1 MITTPFVDD
10 ATVDNDEA
18 ALSVSRRDVLKM
30 AGAAGG
36 ALGLSALLAASPV
49 APLVEA
55 CGMAKDT
62 ILLPAPTTQPITP
75 KDFTPLKDRVSGI
88 SWKQL
93 SQHVGLY
100 EGYVKKLNASNAA
113 LQAGKAT
120 DMRTLQHKHSYAL
133 NGALLHDWYF
143 SNLGEDQPNMGT
155 LMRRLV
161 MRDFGSHEQY
171 FADMTNVGKSMRG
184 WVVTGLSLLDNRVY
198 NYGLDAHDGG
208 TPLWFHPLVVLDVY
222 EHAYMID
229 FGTNK
234 GDYLTVF
241 GNAIRWDVVETR
253 VKQALALR
261 KALNA

>member
-1 MITTPFVDD
+1 MTTRVENKQDV
-10 ATVDNDEA
+10 TSNDN

-36 ALGLSALLAASPV
+36 ALGMSALLAASPV
-49 APLVEA
+49 APLVQA
-55 CGMAKDT
+55 CQTAPEVMP
-62 ILLPAPTTQPITP
+62 LPDPVTQPITP
-75 KDFTPLKDRVSGI
+75 KDFTALKDRVSGI
-88 SWKQL
+88 SWQQL

-113 LQAGKAT
+113 LQAGNAT
-120 DMRTLQHKHSYAL
+120 DMRTLQQKHSYSL

-143 SNLGEDQPNMGT
+143 SNLGEDQPTMGT
-155 LMRRLV
+155 LTRRLI
-161 MRDFGSHEQY
+161 MRDFGSQDKY
-171 FADMTNVGKSMRG
+171 LADVASVGKSMRG
-184 WVVTGLSLLDNRVY
+184 WVVTGLSLLDNKVY
-198 NYGLDAHDGG
+198 NYGLDTHDTG

-234 GDYLTVF
+234 ANYLDVF
-241 GNAIRWDVVETR
+241 GKSIRWNVVETR
-253 VKQALALR
+253 VKQALTLR